1 MVDTWKSEVARGN
14 RAFQKNHLHQA
25 EVHYSQAIK
34 LLETIQWP
42 DSHSAMIATIVSF
55 QNLIDCHFSQ
65 KDPSAAQTSC
75 TELMTYLRTISTSG
89 GRGVGLHEFQR
100 ACQRLMVDLANT
112 FEMHRAN
119 STPWRNILRDLQS
132 LHSDLMNAANN
143 GCADICESPSQSGC
157 G

>member
-1 MVDTWKSEVARGN
+1 MVDTLKSEVARGN

-75 TELMTYLRTISTSG
+75 TEGSLKLVQANAPAPTRADGSQ
-89 GRGVGLHEFQR
+89 VGHQFS
-100 ACQRLMVDLANT
+100 A
-112 FEMHRAN
+112 
-119 STPWRNILRDLQS
+119 
-132 LHSDLMNAANN
+132 
-143 GCADICESPSQSGC
+143 
-157 G
+157 